1 MIPMRLRYS
10 AGASLLARADS
21 PTESFGF
28 RPGFFAWLFSARGF
42 FRFAMAVGSAEGK
55 FYWISKLL
63 SGSCSRYQDGR
74 TIGPGDPTVGR

>member
-1 MIPMRLRYS
+1 MIPMRVRYS

-42 FRFAMAVGSAEGK
+42 FRFAKV
-55 FYWISKLL
+55 
-63 SGSCSRYQDGR
+63 
-74 TIGPGDPTVGR
+74 DPSVGR